1 MRRIVTNLI
10 LARLVPMG
18 IKAVQTAVRKRK
30 SAKAQTKSQTKPQA
44 NARADNLDASSRDAR
59 LGDVTETAQRDM
71 TDKATR

>member
-18 IKAVQTAVRKRK
+18 IKAVQTAFRKRK
-30 SAKAQTKSQTKPQA
+30 SAKAQTKPQA
-44 NARADNLDASSRDAR
+44 KAQSNVRADNLDASSNDAR
-59 LGDVTETAQRDM
+59 LGDATETAQRDV